1 MTRIR
6 RAAACCVLFAFFLF
20 CCAFKT
26 PAQDYKVEKAA
37 AAPPQELSTAVQDAL
52 GDEALRASGPNGPLC
67 EIWLRKLVPV
77 KSAAAE
83 TLGVTFGQLNEGTLV
98 GAVRFPAE
106 VKDYRRQQIKPGIYT
121 LRYALLPSDGN
132 HIGVALQR
140 DFLLA
145 SPAALDQDPATVS
158 RNDALNMSRRTT
170 GTNHPSVWSLGPAL
184 SDASSLPAITRQ
196 EVGALW
202 VLSFRVPG
210 ADGSLTM
217 GLVVV
222 GSAPEA

>member
-6 RAAACCVLFAFFLF
+6 RVTACCALFAFFLF

-26 PAQDYKVEKAA
+26 PAQDYKVERVA
-37 AAPPQELSTAVQDAL
+37 AAPPQELSAAVREAL
-52 GDEALRASGPNGPLC
+52 AGEALRVSGPGGPLC

-132 HIGVALQR
+132 HMGVALQR

-145 SPAALDQDPATVS
+145 SPAAVDQDPAAVS
-158 RNDALNMSRRTT
+158 REETLTLSRKTT
-170 GTNHPSVWSLGPAL
+170 GTNHPSVWSFGPAL
-184 SDASSLPAITRQ
+184 SDAASLPAITHQ
-196 EVGALW
+196 EVGDLW

-222 GSAPEA
+222 GSAPQA